1 MDYKKAFYTM
11 GNEWFSGKSG
21 LKANWAKFLP
31 ADQIITPNQAIEN
44 VIEHANIDWTNPNLK
59 ICDPCCGSGR
69 FLIYCLIKLL
79 EAGHSEKHII
89 ENMLYGTEVSPEC
102 IDFIERFWK
111 FNRYK
116 HNIKSSSILK
126 DDWSYN
132 NMYFDLIIMNPPFKE
147 PKLPGAKRSGKNLD
161 VRIWDICLS
170 KHPKQMYSIMSDTS
184 SRSNSHKYT
193 FREPIEAFEGVT
205 IATAIVGYTPDESI
219 LVQAK
224 KANLLDKRNWININR
239 INAPKKSLKDFY
251 KPCTRKNASGKV
263 MFGMGYKGVIP
274 ANCIGIAERS
284 SCFRFAK
291 PGEILMTKDGKREC
305 ETTYLFD
312 FNGYD
317 LTKIITL
324 LNTLE
329 TRFADYTKAF
339 EDYHVCRGF
348 WECIEIP
355 DEFKL

>member
-31 ADQIITPNQAIEN
+31 ANQIITPNQAIEN

-79 EAGHSEKHII
+79 EAGHSEKYII
-89 ENMLYGTEVSPEC
+89 ENMLYGTEVSSEC

-116 HNIKSSSILK
+116 HNIKFSSILK

-147 PKLPGAKRSGKNLD
+147 PKLPGVKRSGKNLD
-161 VRIWDICLS
+161 IRIWDKCFSL
-170 KHPKQMYSIMSDTS
+170 KPKQMYSIMSDTS
-184 SRSNSHKYT
+184 SRSNAHKYT
-193 FREPIEAFEGVT
+193 FREDIEKFEGVT
-205 IATAIVGYTPDESI
+205 IATAIVGYTPNTPK
-219 LVQAK
+219 LVQPRQIK
-224 KANLLDKRNWININR
+224 YLDVINWVKLHKITNPEKALKTFRNNKLRGFKGIVPKNYIAIPDRSTQWRVFKPGDTTYALNGKNLQ
-239 INAPKKSLKDFY
+239 
-251 KPCTRKNASGKV
+251 
-263 MFGMGYKGVIP
+263 
-274 ANCIGIAERS
+274 NCI
-284 SCFRFAK
+284 
-291 PGEILMTKDGKREC
+291 M
-305 ETTYLFD
+305 
-312 FNGYD
+312 FNFTGYD
-317 LTKIITL
+317 IIKIYNYLTSSTIKKLAEEHLSFKNPVNNRPIGH
-324 LNTLE
+324 TLE
-329 TRFADYTKAF
+329 T
-339 EDYHVCRGF
+339 GF

-355 DEFKL
+355 DSYKI